1 MKFIALLLILLSMS
15 SVVRAVDM
23 DGDEETPIVL
33 RGPSSE
39 EAPVVQG
46 EVSAL
51 IESFVDN
58 KTFKARGNSGAF
70 LVGEIVA
77 VESKTKDMGVV
88 AFVQISTVDKQPDDS
103 YVMTCTLLRQSR
115 TNLIQV
121 GDKVFR
127 LNLSSENNHYKGTT
141 DLIIRKRNPEVSA
154 KYKPLFTQ
162 GTSAGET
169 AETLWQHE
177 YLVTWYGLVAYGAFD
192 WMTLETITPADFLKA
207 PNFTAKF
214 RAYSSDSNVLSTGFT
229 LTKIPN
235 EAETTLNVNL
245 FWDSI
250 STEKVIQHTY
260 LTIALFSFQQAQ
272 DTTAVKSL
280 GSSSLQTGYEYI
292 LDNWDRLLIGPNFNF
307 EAKAVGGYI
316 SYVKI
321 WDKFHFGLSL
331 NSTNVTSL
339 KSSPNNGYY
348 LLFDAYWRL

>member
-1 MKFIALLLILLSMS
+1 MKFVALFFILLSLT
-15 SVVRAVDM
+15 SVAGAMVED
-23 DGDEETPIVL
+23 DTPIIL
-33 RGPSSE
+33 RGPAAE
-39 EAPVVQG
+39 DVPATKGDVT
-46 EVSAL
+46 AL
-51 IESFVDN
+51 IENFVDN
-58 KTFKARGNSGAF
+58 KTFKARGNSDSF
-70 LVGEIVA
+70 LVGEVVA
-77 VESKTKDMGVV
+77 VESKTPGMGVV

-121 GDKVFR
+121 GDKIFR
-127 LNLSSENNHYKGTT
+127 LDLSSDNGNYKGTT

-177 YLVTWYGLVAYGAFD
+177 YLVTWYGLVAYGVFD
-192 WMTLETITPADFLKA
+192 WMTLETIVPADVLKA
-207 PNFTAKF
+207 PNLTAKF
-214 RAYSSDSNVLSTGFT
+214 RVYSSDSNVLSTGFT

-235 EAETTLNVNL
+235 EPQTTLNANL

-272 DTTAVKSL
+272 DATAVKSL

-292 LDNWDRLLIGPNFNF
+292 LDDWDRLLIGPNFNF
-307 EAKAVGGYI
+307 QAKAVGGYI

-339 KSSPNNGYY
+339 KASPNNGYF
-348 LLFDAYWRL
+348 LLFDAYWRF